1 MKYIITES
9 QESDI
14 ILKLVFNQEPKKQ
27 GILSKLLKLKDS
39 DYELGRALL
48 EKAKTNQITDVTET
62 SFGNTHFTYR
72 FKVNGFPFI
81 VKYRYKKMK
90 DPNAR
95 KYSITS
101 PVLDQDINI
110 SEEHLSLITDYVFPK
125 GYQLQTTMD
134 ILDEK

>member
-27 GILSKLLKLKDS
+27 GILSKLLNLRDS
-39 DYELGRALL
+39 DYELGKALL
-48 EKAKTNQITDVTET
+48 EKAKTNKVTDVTEI
-62 SFGNTHFTYR
+62 SAGNTNFTYK
-72 FKVNGFPFI
+72 FKVNGFPFV
-81 VKYRYKKMK
+81 VKYRYKKTK
-90 DPNAR
+90 DPNVKR
-95 KYSITS
+95 YTITS

-110 SEEHLSLITDYVFPK
+110 SDDHLSLITDYVFPK
-125 GYQLQTTMD
+125 GYQIQTTMD